1 MEELRTLKLRAVS
14 EGVTHKGMA
23 VAQNRVTR
31 ENVVFNNDQQSPP
44 PLSTALPI
52 YTSLYV

>member
-31 ENVVFNNDQQSPP
+31 ENVVFNNDRQSPP